1 MVGFSESKDRFS
13 TLSTKLASR
22 SQLNALAT
30 FN

>member
-22 SQLNALAT
+22 SQLERTSDL
-30 FN
+30 